1 MTALKKKWLTFGGI
15 GLALVGAGF
24 SVAVDAAF
32 IRLANPSGWGWII
45 QGTIG
50 LCIFNAGL
58 SFFGEAI
65 ALRGQLLQRESER
78 K

>member
-1 MTALKKKWLTFGGI
+1 MTELKKRWLVFGGF

-24 SVAVDAAF
+24 SIAVDAAF
-32 IRLANPSGWGWII
+32 VRLENPEGWTWII
-45 QGTIG
+45 QGTFG
-50 LCIFNAGL
+50 LCILNAGL

-65 ALRGQLLQRESER
+65 ALRVKWLGS